1 MNRYISGCS
10 FALIFPW
17 YAVICQSEHW
27 VLEYDL
33 ALAPPTERPYCS
45 ALIVKDQKE
54 SRTSK
59 RTPVK
64 NVIFSAAPIMR
75 HVFGFRDWS
84 SSYISNSIFIIR
96 EKVLSANLHLSAH
109 KALLVHV
116 RQCSWSCLKSQQY
129 WSFYGSSRFFPIQ
142 SPLRL
147 KLWKFTND
155 ANKLLF
161 FKFSVSIKEQS
172 SMFSLM

>member
-75 HVFGFRDWS
+75 HVFGFRVWS

-129 WSFYGSSRFFPIQ
+129 WSFYGSSRFFQFKAHCSLNFENSPTTRTNYCFLNFQ
-142 SPLRL
+142 SP
-147 KLWKFTND
+147 
-155 ANKLLF
+155 
-161 FKFSVSIKEQS
+161 
-172 SMFSLM
+172 